1 MLYKLKTSTL
11 LSKIGVISSYLW
23 FVSTVV
29 FILVIF
35 LSTKGFTVDPCYGQG
50 CSEHAYLLP
59 MLSSLFAGLLFFG
72 LTVFAGLLRVL
83 LKAEKWK
90 PPLNIGSWKVGF
102 ATFLVVLISGVYVFA
117 SFRGNAVM
125 WGQGYTGNDL
135 LNAVNAHRKSVGIPE
150 VKLSEGLCDNLVSR
164 WRAVKEGR
172 QHEGFEEWVKQEGI
186 QTEYGYKEI
195 AELYIQ
201 APTPAEAIAFWAGSP
216 GHKIQLENPKWT
228 DGCAYANEGYGVV
241 VMGVK

>member
-1 MLYKLKTSTL
+1 MLQKLKISVL
-11 LSKIGVISSYLW
+11 LSKINIISSYIWL
-23 FVSTVV
+23 VSTIV

-50 CSEHAYLLP
+50 CSEHFYLLP
-59 MLSSLFAGLLFFG
+59 VLSSLFAGLFFFG
-72 LTVFAGLLRVL
+72 LTVSAGFLRVI

-90 PPLNIGSWKVGF
+90 PPLSIGSWKIGF
-102 ATFLVVLISGVYVFA
+102 ATFLVILISGVYVFA
-117 SFRGNAVM
+117 SFRGNTVM
-125 WGQGYTGNDL
+125 WGGSYTGSDL
-135 LNAVNAHRKSVGIPE
+135 LNAVNAHRRSVGIPE

-164 WRAVKEGR
+164 WQTVKEGK
-172 QHEGFEEWVKQEGI
+172 QHEGFEDWVKQEGI
-186 QTEYGYKEI
+186 QTKYGYKEI

-228 DGCAYANEGYGVV
+228 DGCAYANEGVGVV
-241 VMGVK
+241 IMSLK